1 MSSMTAGYGVLIQ
14 HDEVR
19 EDMLPE
25 RTGRVSAIILLT
37 CIFLI
42 LPAGFGLPVYHG
54 SGNSSAFAAEER
66 APYGNAGEGE
76 YGEKRAVS
84 TKDEARK
91 ILRDYFSGKK
101 NAKIGKISE
110 KALYFEA
117 EILDD
122 RDKVID
128 VVIVD
133 KRTGRI
139 RSIY

>member
-1 MSSMTAGYGVLIQ
+1 
-14 HDEVR
+14 
-19 EDMLPE
+19 
-25 RTGRVSAIILLT
+25 
-37 CIFLI
+37 
-42 LPAGFGLPVYHG
+42 
-54 SGNSSAFAAEER
+54 
-66 APYGNAGEGE
+66 
-76 YGEKRAVS
+76 
-84 TKDEARK
+84 
-91 ILRDYFSGKK
+91 LRDYFSGKK